1 MLMAESLVQGQL
13 ENISMV
19 GDIDDAT
26 EIKRVFVRDEFQG
39 KGIGTKLV
47 LELIEWQK
55 SWDTRG

>member
-1 MLMAESLVQGQL
+1 MQGQL